1 MKTRFKLFVAFS
13 LTALI
18 GTISARE
25 VNTANGYKKIGKN
38 NTTDAGSAYK
48 VMAQCT
54 GASGSRELWVN
65 NVRAIIFTAGD
76 MWWDLFG
83 SGNAY
88 YIVPAQKDRS
98 KAPSSLFAG
107 SIWIGGYDAGGQLRI
122 AAMTYRQSGYD
133 YWPGP
138 LDITNASVTD
148 EVCQKYDRIFAISRS
163 EVESY
168 VLNPGNPIPYNAQI
182 WPGNGD
188 PTYNQDQYLAPFED
202 VDGDGY
208 YDPTKGDYPAF
219 DIYNK
224 AEKDNCGNCKA
235 RLFGDF
241 CLWWVFNDKGNA
253 HTETQGLS
261 IGLEIRAQA
270 FAFQTSDEI
279 NNMTFY
285 SYQVINRSTFEL
297 KNTYFTVWTDAD
309 LGFYLDDYVGCDVS
323 RGIGYIY
330 NADSFDETAG
340 GVPGYGDY
348 PPSIGVDFFRGPLA
362 DPNDGIDNDFNG
374 IIDEPC
380 ETIGMTN
387 FTYYNNNIGSFPP
400 QTTNPEI
407 AAHYYGYMIGK
418 WKDGSPFT
426 FGGNAYG
433 GSTPLNTTNPE
444 GRVLVY
450 TGDPYLGTGWTE
462 YSAGNVAG
470 DRRFL
475 QTAGPFTLK
484 PGAVNNITFGLPWA
498 QTPIK
503 NQQLYSIPLMKAA
516 DDKAQALFDNCFKIL
531 NGPDAPDIT
540 IQELDQELI
549 IYLTNPPTSNN
560 YAERYEETD
569 VTILPVPGSTIAALA
584 NPDRK
589 YRFQGYKVY
598 QLRDETVTQTDLED
612 ESKAKLIFQCDI
624 KDGVARIINFEQD
637 NTTGHLVPKVK
648 VDGADKGIV
657 KSFRVTTDAFAVS
670 TTGGTANN
678 RLVNHKKYYFMAV
691 AYAYNNYLT
700 YKPDTDPISSPDA
713 NYLGQKRPYLE
724 GRKVKKASGI
734 PHITSPEKDGT
745 VLQSYYGYGPKITRI
760 EGQGNGGNIL
770 DLTDESIDK
779 IIKNGFDPNPTY
791 VNGRGPVN
799 IKVIDPLK
807 IKNTTYTLKLMKW
820 AGLNKP
826 AVPLTPT
833 DGDVLNMGVVNPDRA
848 TWVLIDNNSGA
859 TYQLDTTIRVGKEYV
874 IPEIGLS
881 ITMEQVLD
889 PGTQLKGTTTYTV
902 DRNIFQDGDFL
913 EATRTFADPHKAWL
927 TGIADQITSA
937 NPSPFNWIRSGVA
950 ATEVTSGGCGVKV
963 TNAESADC
971 GGPIIGYMG
980 CVNFTDK
987 DNVMANILGGR
998 WAPYCITAY
1007 SGKFANGC
1015 EIYAGPGYDS
1025 RIRFSTIADAN
1036 PSKVETGYLS
1046 SIDLV
1051 ITSDKSKWT
1060 RCFVIEMQD
1069 DPNLAEGGAQKFEI
1083 RKHPSVDK
1091 NGNTGDGIVTN
1102 DPDDADYIAA
1112 EGMSW
1117 FPGYAINVETG
1128 ERLNIIFGEDSWNA
1142 ADNGNDLIWN
1152 PTANRTGS
1160 AYRYPFGG
1168 RHYIYIFGNNRY
1180 EKYNTSTSAVPE
1192 IAALHNTPIGAG
1204 RYDGCAQLYPQWK
1217 AAFANGTNSGVN
1229 RLQAIRLFKTLL
1241 HDVMWVNIPVLSSSI
1256 YSFKNPSQ
1264 IPSDVK
1270 IRIRVKKPYRYGY
1283 STYYTNNNLSSS
1295 TYYGDLNSWRFY
1307 PFASLLPANVGT
1319 LTNVSSTPQNGNF
1332 PMYQFSTSD
1341 IYTITNK
1348 HDIAKNALDIIRV
1361 VPNPYYG
1368 YSTYETNRLETKV
1381 KITNLPSDCV
1391 VKIYTLNGTLIRTL
1405 NRNMENQEDNFSYV
1419 NDFKQS
1425 KWLPYIEWDLKNQS
1439 GILVSS
1445 GMYIIHVDSPKFGEK
1460 IIKLFVIMRPYDLQ
1474 NF

>member
-1 MKTRFKLFVAFS
+1 MKTNTKILTSIS
-13 LTALI
+13 LVSLMLSVYSKEI
-18 GTISARE
+18 NR
-25 VNTANGYKKIGKN
+25 ANGFKS
-38 NTTDAGSAYK
+38 TASSGSSNK
-48 VMAQCT
+48 VAAQCV
-54 GASGSRELWVN
+54 GANGSKELWVN
-65 NVRAIIFTAGD
+65 NVRTIIFTAGD

-88 YIVPAQKDRS
+88 YIIPAQKDRS

-107 SIWIGGYDAGGQLRI
+107 SIWIGGYDAGGQLRV

-148 EVCQKYDRIFAISRS
+148 DVCQKYDKLFSISRS

-168 VLNPGNPIPYNAQI
+168 VLNPGSPIPYNAQI

-188 PTYNQDQYLAPFED
+188 PTYNQDQFLAPFED

-208 YDPTKGDYPAF
+208 YNPSNGDYPAF

-253 HTETQGLS
+253 HTETQGLA

-270 FAFQTSDEI
+270 FAFKTSDEI

-297 KNTYFTVWTDAD
+297 KNTYFTVWTDSD
-309 LGFYLDDYVGCDVS
+309 LGNYLDDYVGCDVG
-323 RGIGYIY
+323 RGLGYIY
-330 NADSFDETAG
+330 NADSYDEING
-340 GVPGYGDY
+340 GTPGYGDY
-348 PPSIGVDFFRGPLA
+348 PPAIGADFFRGPVA
-362 DPNDGIDNDFNG
+362 DPNDGIDNNFNG

-450 TGDPYLGTGWTE
+450 SGDPFAGTGWTE
-462 YSAGNVAG
+462 FSAGNTAG

-484 PGAVNNITFGLPWA
+484 PGAVNNVIFGLPWA

-503 NQQLYSIPLMKAA
+503 NQQLYSIPLMKVA

-531 NGPDAPDIT
+531 NGPDAPDLT

-584 NPDRK
+584 NPDKK

-612 ESKAKLIFQCDI
+612 QSKAKLVFQCDI
-624 KDGVARIINFEQD
+624 KDGVARLINYETD
-637 NTTGHLVPKVK
+637 NLSGQLVPKVK
-648 VDGADKGIV
+648 VEGADQGIF
-657 KSFRVTTDAFAVS
+657 KSFKITTDAFAVS
-670 TTGGTANN
+670 TSGGTANN

-691 AYAYNNYLT
+691 AYAYNNFLT
-700 YKPDTDPISSPDA
+700 YKPDTDPVSSPDA

-724 GRKVKKASGI
+724 GRKVKKAAGI
-734 PHITSPEKDGT
+734 PHINDPEKDGT
-745 VLQSYYGYGPKITRI
+745 ALQSYYGYGPKITRI

-770 DLTDESIDK
+770 DLTDESINK
-779 IIKNGFDPNPTY
+779 ILASGFDPNPTY
-791 VNGRGPVN
+791 INGRGPVN

-807 IKNTTYTLKLMKW
+807 IQNTTYTLKLMQW
-820 AGLNKP
+820 RGLNKP
-826 AVPLTPT
+826 AVPLEAK
-833 DGDVLNMGVVNPDRA
+833 DGDVLNMNLINPDSA
-848 TWVLIDNNSGA
+848 TWVLVDNNTGK
-859 TYQLDTTIRVGKEYV
+859 TYQLDTTIRMGKEYV

-881 ITMEQVLD
+881 INMLQVLD
-889 PGTQLKGTTTYTV
+889 PGTKLDGTVTTYTYS
-902 DRNIFQDGDFL
+902 RSTYTAGDFI
-913 EATRTFADPHKAWL
+913 EATMTFADPHKAWL
-927 TGIADQITSA
+927 SGVTDQITSP

-950 ATEVTSGGCGVKV
+950 SIDATSGCPV
-963 TNAESADC
+963 TNEKADC
-971 GGPIIGYMG
+971 GGPISGFIG
-980 CVNFTDK
+980 CAQWTDK
-987 DNVMANILGGR
+987 DNVMANILGGT

-1007 SGKFANGC
+1007 SGKNMPGGC
-1015 EIYAGPGYDS
+1015 DIFAGPGYDS
-1025 RIRFSTIADAN
+1025 RLTYSVSDAN
-1036 PSKVETGYLS
+1036 PSKVEPAYLS

-1051 ITSDKSKWT
+1051 ITPDKSKWT
-1060 RCFVIEMQD
+1060 RCLVIEMQD
-1069 DPNLAEGGAQKFEI
+1069 DPNLSEGGAKKFEI

-1091 NGNTGDGIVTN
+1091 NGNPGDGVVTN
-1102 DPDDADYIAA
+1102 DPNDADYIAA

-1128 ERLNIIFGEDSWNA
+1128 ERLNIVFGEDSWNYN
-1142 ADNGNDLIWN
+1142 DNGNDLIWN
-1152 PTANRTGS
+1152 PTARVTGS
-1160 AYRYPFGG
+1160 AYTYPFGG
-1168 RHYIYIFGNNRY
+1168 RHYIYVFGNNRY
-1180 EKYNTSTSAVPE
+1180 EVYNTNTSAIPE
-1192 IAALHNTPIGAG
+1192 IAALHGLPIGAG
-1204 RYDGCAQLYPQWK
+1204 RYDGCKQLYPQWK
-1217 AAFANGTNSGVN
+1217 AAFANVTAPASKVQVS
-1229 RLQAIRLFKTLL
+1229 RVMKTIL
-1241 HDVMWVNIPVLSSSI
+1241 HDAMWVNLPVLSSSN
-1256 YSFKNPSQ
+1256 YAFNNPSQ
-1264 IPSDVK
+1264 IPTEVK
-1270 IRIRVKKPYRYGY
+1270 IRIRVRKPYRYGY
-1283 STYYTNNNLSSS
+1283 STFYTNTTPPGSPYYADLVSWKSS
-1295 TYYGDLNSWRFY
+1295 Y
-1307 PFASLLPANVGT
+1307 PFAPSLLPANVGS
-1319 LTNVSSTPQNGNF
+1319 LINVSSNPINGNF
-1332 PMYQFSTSD
+1332 PAYQFSTSD

-1348 HDIAKNALDIIRV
+1348 DEIAKNALDIIRV
-1361 VPNPYYG
+1361 VPNPYYA
-1368 YSTYETNRLETKV
+1368 YSTYEGNRLDTRI
-1381 KITNLPSDCV
+1381 KITNLPSDCT

-1405 NRNMENQEDNFSYV
+1405 TRNMENQEDQFSYT
-1419 NDFKQS
+1419 NDFKQA

-1439 GILVSS
+1439 GVLVSS
-1445 GMYIIHVDSPKFGEK
+1445 GMYIIHVESPKFGEK
-1460 IIKLFVIMRPYDLQ
+1460 IIKWFGIMRPYDLQ
-1474 NF
+1474 SF

>member
-1 MKTRFKLFVAFS
+1 MKTTTKILMGISLAGIVFSAFS
-13 LTALI
+13 
-18 GTISARE
+18 RE
-25 VNTANGYKKIGKN
+25 VNTTNGYKATSN
-38 NTTDAGSAYK
+38 NVSNK
-48 VMAQCT
+48 VMAQCV
-54 GASGSRELWVN
+54 GANGSKELWVN
-65 NVRAIIFTAGD
+65 NVRTIIFTAGD

-83 SGNAY
+83 SSNAY

-107 SIWIGGYDAGGQLRI
+107 SIWIGGYDAGGQLRV

-148 EVCQKYDRIFAISRS
+148 EVCQKYDKIFSISRS

-208 YDPTKGDYPAF
+208 YDPSKGDYPAF

-235 RLFGDF
+235 RLFGDY

-285 SYQVINRSTFEL
+285 SYEVINRSTFEL
-297 KNTYFTVWTDAD
+297 QKTYFTVWTDAD
-309 LGFYLDDYVGCDVS
+309 LGFYSDDYVGCDVA
-323 RGIGYIY
+323 RGLGYIY
-330 NADSFDETAG
+330 NADSYDETSG
-340 GVPGYGDY
+340 GTPGYGDY
-348 PPSIGVDFFRGPLA
+348 PPSIGADFFRGPAA
-362 DPNDGIDNDFNG
+362 DLNDGIDNNFNG
-374 IIDEPC
+374 TVDEPC

-387 FTYYNNNIGSFPP
+387 FTYYNNNIGTFPP

-426 FGGNAYG
+426 YGGNAYG

-450 TGDPYLGTGWTE
+450 SGDPYAGTGWTE

-484 PGAVNNITFGLPWA
+484 PGAVNYVTFGLPWA

-531 NGPDAPDIT
+531 NGPDAPDLT
-540 IQELDQELI
+540 IQELDQEII
-549 IYLTNPPTSNN
+549 IYLTNAPTSNN
-560 YAERYEETD
+560 YGERYEETD

-612 ESKAKLIFQCDI
+612 QTKAKLIFQCDI
-624 KDGVARIINFEQD
+624 KDGVARIINFEKD
-637 NTTGHLVPKVK
+637 NTTGQYVPKLK
-648 VDGADKGIV
+648 VDGADKGII
-657 KSFRVTTDAFAVS
+657 KSFKVTTDAFAVS
-670 TTGGTANN
+670 TTGGTSNN
-678 RLVNHKKYYFMAV
+678 RLINHKKYYFMAV

-700 YKPDTDPISSPDA
+700 YKPDTDPLNSPDA

-734 PHITSPEKDGT
+734 PHINDPEKDGT
-745 VLQSYYGYGPKITRI
+745 ALQAYYGYGPKITRI

-770 DLTDESIDK
+770 DLTDESINK
-779 IIKNGFDPNPTY
+779 IVTNGFDPNPTY
-791 VNGRGPVN
+791 INGRGPVN
-799 IKVIDPLK
+799 VKVIDPLK
-807 IKNTTYTLKLMKW
+807 VKNTTYTLKLMQW
-820 AGLNKP
+820 RGLNKP
-826 AVPLTPT
+826 AVPLEAK
-833 DGDVLNMGVVNPDRA
+833 DGDILNMNVINPDSA
-848 TWVLIDNNSGA
+848 TWVLVDNNSGE
-859 TYQLDTTIRVGKEYV
+859 TYQLDTTLRIGTAKEYV
-874 IPEIGLS
+874 MPEIGLS

-889 PGTQLKGTTTYTV
+889 PATTLKGTTTTYTV
-902 DRNIFQDGDFL
+902 DRSVYQDGDFL
-913 EATRTFADPHKAWL
+913 EATMTFAEPHKAWL
-927 TGIADQITSA
+927 TGIADNITSP

-950 ATEVTSGGCGVKV
+950 SIDANTGGPV
-963 TNAESADC
+963 TNEKPDC
-971 GGPIIGYMG
+971 GGPIYGFAG
-980 CVNFTDK
+980 PSNWTDK
-987 DNVMANILGGR
+987 DNVMANILGGT

-1007 SGKFANGC
+1007 SGRNMPGGC
-1015 EIYAGPGYDS
+1015 DIFAGPAYDS
-1025 RIRFSTIADAN
+1025 RLVYNVSDAN
-1036 PSKVETGYLS
+1036 PSKVEPAYLS

-1051 ITSDKSKWT
+1051 ITPDKSKWT

-1069 DPNLAEGGAQKFEI
+1069 DPNLSEGGARKFQI

-1091 NGNTGDGIVTN
+1091 DGNPGDGVVTN
-1102 DPDDADYIAA
+1102 DPNDADYIAA
-1112 EGMSW
+1112 QGMSW

-1128 ERLNIIFGEDSWNA
+1128 ERLNIVFGEDSWNYD
-1142 ADNGNDLIWN
+1142 DNGNDLIWN
-1152 PTANRTGS
+1152 PTSRKIGS
-1160 AYRYPFGG
+1160 AYPYALGG
-1168 RHYIYIFGNNRY
+1168 RHYIYVFGNNRY
-1180 EKYNTSTSAVPE
+1180 ELYNTSTSAVPQ
-1192 IAALHNTPIGAG
+1192 IAALHNTPVGAG
-1204 RYDGCAQLYPQWK
+1204 RYDGCKQLYNQWK
-1217 AAFANGTNSGVN
+1217 VLDDPIPSTPANKTQIARVIKS
-1229 RLQAIRLFKTLL
+1229 AI
-1241 HDVMWVNIPVLSSSI
+1241 HDMMWVNLPVLTSSSFA
-1256 YSFKNPSQ
+1256 FKNPSQ
-1264 IPSDVK
+1264 IPTEVK
-1270 IRIRVKKPYRYGY
+1270 VRIRVKKPYRYGY
-1283 STYYTNNNLSSS
+1283 STFYANTTPGGSPYYA
-1295 TYYGDLNSWRFY
+1295 DLNSWRGY
-1307 PFASLLPANVGT
+1307 PFSASLLPSNVGS
-1319 LTNVSSTPQNGNF
+1319 LINVSSSSQNGNF

-1348 HDIAKNALDIIRV
+1348 DDIAKNALDIIRV

-1368 YSTYETNRLETKV
+1368 YSTYEGNRLDTRI
-1381 KITNLPSDCV
+1381 KITNLPSDCT

-1405 NRNMENQEDNFSYV
+1405 TRNMENQEDKFSYV
-1419 NDFKQS
+1419 NDFKQA
-1425 KWLPYIEWDLKNQS
+1425 KWIPYIEWDLKNQS
-1439 GILVSS
+1439 GVLVSS
-1445 GMYIIHVDSPKFGEK
+1445 GMYIIHIDSPKFGEK
-1460 IIKLFVIMRPYDLQ
+1460 IIKWFGIMRPYDLQ

>member
-1 MKTRFKLFVAFS
+1 MKTSIKILASISLLAFTLSSYSREINKANGFKLTS
-13 LTALI
+13 NS
-18 GTISARE
+18 SA
-25 VNTANGYKKIGKN
+25 NKIM
-38 NTTDAGSAYK
+38 S
-48 VMAQCT
+48 QCT
-54 GASGSRELWVN
+54 GANGSRELWVN
-65 NVRAIIFTAGD
+65 NVRTIIFTAGD

-83 SGNAY
+83 SSLAY
-88 YIVPAQKDRS
+88 YIIPAQKDRS

-107 SIWIGGYDAGGQLRI
+107 SVWIGGYDAGGQLRV

-148 EVCQKYDRIFAISRS
+148 EVCQKYDKIFAISRS
-163 EVESY
+163 EVENY
-168 VLNPGNPIPYNAQI
+168 IFNPGSPLPYNMQI

-202 VDGDGY
+202 VDGDGF

-219 DIYNK
+219 DLYNK

-235 RLFGDF
+235 RLFGDYV
-241 CLWWVFNDKGNA
+241 LWWVFNDKGNA
-253 HTETQGLS
+253 HTETQGLP

-285 SYQVINRSTFEL
+285 GYQIINRSTFEL

-309 LGFYLDDYVGCDVS
+309 LGNYLDDYVGCDVA
-323 RGIGYIY
+323 RGLGYIY
-330 NADSFDETAG
+330 NADSYDETTG
-340 GVPGYGDY
+340 GTPGYGDY
-348 PPSIGVDFFRGPLA
+348 PPACGADFFKGPLA
-362 DPNDGIDNDFNG
+362 DPNDGIDNNFNG

-387 FTYYNNNIGSFPP
+387 FTYYNNNIGAFPP

-433 GSTPLNTTNPE
+433 GATPLNTTNPE

-450 TGDPYLGTGWTE
+450 TGDPYAGTGWTE
-462 YSAGNVAG
+462 FSAGNTAG

-484 PGAVNNITFGLPWA
+484 PGAVNNLIVGIPWA

-503 NQQLYSIPLMKAA
+503 NQQLYSIPLLKAA

-531 NGPDAPDIT
+531 NGPDAPDLT

-549 IYLTNPPTSNN
+549 IYLNNPPTSNN

-598 QLRDETVTQTDLED
+598 QLRDETVTQTDLGD
-612 ESKAKLIFQCDI
+612 QTKAKLIFQCDI
-624 KDGVARIINFEQD
+624 KDGVSRIINYETD
-637 NTTGHLVPKVK
+637 NETGQVKPVLK
-648 VDGADKGIV
+648 VDGADKGIF

-670 TTGGTANN
+670 TAGGTANN

-713 NYLGQKRPYLE
+713 NYLGQKKPYLE
-724 GRKVKKASGI
+724 GRKVKKAIGI
-734 PHITSPEKDGT
+734 PHINSPEKDGT

-770 DLTDESIDK
+770 DLTDESVNK
-779 IIKNGFDPNPTY
+779 ILANNFDPNPTY
-791 VNGRGPVN
+791 INGRGPVN
-799 IKVIDPLK
+799 VKVIDPLK
-807 IKNTTYTLKLMKW
+807 VQNTTYTLKLMQW
-820 AGLNKP
+820 RGLGKP
-826 AVPLTPT
+826 AVPLEKK
-833 DGDVLNMGVVNPDRA
+833 DGDILNMGVINPDSA
-848 TWVLIDNNSGA
+848 TWVLIDNNTGV
-859 TYQLDTTIRVGKEYV
+859 TYQLDTTLRMGKEYV
-874 IPEIGLS
+874 MPEIGLS

-889 PGTQLKGTTTYTV
+889 PATILSGTNSYTV
-902 DRNIFQDGDFL
+902 SKSIYKAGDFI
-913 EATRTFADPHKAWL
+913 EATMTFAEPHKAWL
-927 TGIADQITSA
+927 TGIVDQITSP

-950 ATEVTSGGCGVKV
+950 SIDASSGCPV
-963 TNAESADC
+963 AEEKPDC
-971 GGPIIGYMG
+971 GGPIWGSAG
-980 CVNFTDK
+980 CTNWTDK
-987 DNVMANILGGR
+987 DNVMANILGGT

-1007 SGKFANGC
+1007 SGKNLPGGC
-1015 EIYAGPGYDS
+1015 DIYAGPGYDS
-1025 RIRFSTIADAN
+1025 RLNYGLSIVDAN
-1036 PSKVETGYLS
+1036 PSKVEPAYLS

-1051 ITSDKSKWT
+1051 ITPDKSKWT
-1060 RCFVIEMQD
+1060 RCLVIEMQD
-1069 DPNLAEGGAQKFEI
+1069 DPNLSEGNAKKFEI

-1102 DPDDADYIAA
+1102 DPNDADYIAA

-1128 ERLNIIFGEDSWNA
+1128 ERLNIVFGEDSWNYE
-1142 ADNGNDLIWN
+1142 DNGKDLIWN
-1152 PTANRTGS
+1152 PTARRVGTSYN
-1160 AYRYPFGG
+1160 YPFGG

-1180 EKYNTSTSAVPE
+1180 EIYRTNTSSIPE
-1192 IAALHNTPIGAG
+1192 IAQLDGKPVGAG
-1204 RYDGCAQLYPQWK
+1204 RYDGCAQLYQQWK
-1217 AAFANGTNSGVN
+1217 AAFAPNVTSNPNKIQVSRVMRTILHDAMWVSLPVLTNSKY
-1229 RLQAIRLFKTLL
+1229 A
-1241 HDVMWVNIPVLSSSI
+1241 
-1256 YSFKNPSQ
+1256 FKNPSQ
-1264 IPSDVK
+1264 IPTEVK
-1270 IRIRVKKPYRYGY
+1270 IRIRVRKPYRYGY
-1283 STYYTNNNLSSS
+1283 STFYTNPNPGSSP
-1295 TYYGDLNSWRFY
+1295 YYADLASWRGY
-1307 PFASLLPANVGT
+1307 PFASSLLPANVGN
-1319 LTNVSSTPQNGNF
+1319 LINVSSNPQNDNF
-1332 PMYQFSTSD
+1332 PAYQFSTND
-1341 IYTITNK
+1341 IYTITNENEV
-1348 HDIAKNALDIIRV
+1348 AKNALDIIRV

-1368 YSTYETNRLETKV
+1368 YSTYEGNRLDTRI
-1381 KITNLPSDCV
+1381 KITNLPSDCTI
-1391 VKIYTLNGTLIRTL
+1391 KIYTLGGTLIRTL
-1405 NRNMENQEDNFSYV
+1405 SRNVENQEDKFTYI

-1439 GILVSS
+1439 GILISS
-1445 GMYIIHVDSPKFGEK
+1445 GMYIIHIESPKFGEK
-1460 IIKLFVIMRPYDLQ
+1460 IIKWFGIMRPYDLQ

>member
-1 MKTRFKLFVAFS
+1 MKTNKSILIGIS
-13 LTALI
+13 LTGVIL
-18 GTISARE
+18 
-25 VNTANGYKKIGKN
+25 
-38 NTTDAGSAYK
+38 SAYSREINLTNGHK
-48 VMAQCT
+48 TSNASNAGDRVMAQCI
-54 GASGSRELWVN
+54 GANGSKELWVN

-88 YIVPAQKDRS
+88 YIIPAQKDRS

-107 SIWIGGYDAGGQLRI
+107 SIWIGGYDAGGQLRM

-138 LDITNASVTD
+138 LDITNASVSD
-148 EVCQKYDRIFAISRS
+148 VVCQKYDKLFSISRA

-168 VLNPGNPIPYNAQI
+168 VLNPGNPVPYNAQI

-188 PTYNQDQYLAPFED
+188 PVYNQDQYLAPFED

-208 YDPTKGDYPAF
+208 YDPNKGDYPSF

-224 AEKDNCGNCKA
+224 AQKDNCGNCKA
-235 RLFGDF
+235 RLFGDYV
-241 CLWWVFNDKGNA
+241 LWWVFNDKGNA
-253 HTETQGLS
+253 HTETRGLS

-285 SYQVINRSTFEL
+285 NYQVINRSTFEL

-309 LGFYLDDYVGCDVS
+309 LGYYLDDYVGCDVA
-323 RGIGYIY
+323 RGVGYIY
-330 NADSFDETAG
+330 NADSYDESVSGT
-340 GVPGYGDY
+340 PGYGDY

-362 DPNDGIDNDFNG
+362 DPNDGIDNNFNG
-374 IIDEPC
+374 VIDEPC

-433 GSTPLNTTNPE
+433 GSTPLNTTNPQ

-450 TGDPYLGTGWTE
+450 SGDPYTGTGWTE
-462 YSAGNVAG
+462 YSAGNTPG

-484 PGAVNNITFGLPWA
+484 PGAVNNVIFGLPWA

-531 NGPDAPDIT
+531 NGPDAPDLT

-549 IYLTNPPTSNN
+549 LYLTNPPTSNN

-569 VTILPVPGSTIAALA
+569 VTILPIPGSTIAALA

-589 YRFQGYKVY
+589 YRFQGYKIY

-612 ESKAKLIFQCDI
+612 QTKAKLIFQCDI
-624 KDGVARIINFEQD
+624 KDGVTRLINYEQD
-637 NTTGHLVPKVK
+637 NASGQLVPKIK
-648 VDGADKGIV
+648 VDGADKGII

-670 TTGGTANN
+670 TSGGTANN

-691 AYAYNNYLT
+691 AYAYNNFLT
-700 YKPDTDPISSPDA
+700 YKPDTDPTTSPDA

-734 PHITSPEKDGT
+734 PHINSFEKDGT

-770 DLTDESIDK
+770 DLTDESVNK
-779 IIKNGFDPNPTY
+779 ILANSFDPNPTY
-791 VNGRGPVN
+791 QNGRGPVN

-807 IKNTTYTLKLMKW
+807 IKNTTYTLKLMQW
-820 AGLNKP
+820 RGLGKN
-826 AVPLTPT
+826 AVPLEPK
-833 DGDVLNMGVVNPDRA
+833 DGDILNMGVINPDSA
-848 TWVLIDNNSGA
+848 TWVLIDNNTQT

-874 IPEIGLS
+874 MPDIGIS

-889 PGTQLKGTTTYTV
+889 PGTQLKGTTTTYTV
-902 DRNIFQDGDFL
+902 DRSIYKEGDLL
-913 EATRTFADPHKAWL
+913 EATLTFAEPHKAWL
-927 TGIADQITSA
+927 SGVADAITSP

-950 ATEVTSGGCGVKV
+950 SIDAGSGCPVANEKP
-963 TNAESADC
+963 DC
-971 GGPIIGYMG
+971 GGPISGFAG
-980 CVNFTDK
+980 CTQWTDK
-987 DNVMANILGGR
+987 DNIMANILKGT

-1007 SGKFANGC
+1007 SGKFSGGC
-1015 EIYAGPGYDS
+1015 EIYAGPAYDS
-1025 RIRFSTIADAN
+1025 RIRYSGLNDAT
-1036 PSKVETGYLS
+1036 PSNVEPGYLS
-1046 SIDLV
+1046 SVDIV
-1051 ITSDKSKWT
+1051 ITPDKSKWS

-1069 DPNLAEGGAQKFEI
+1069 DPNLAEGGAKKFQI
-1083 RKHPSVDK
+1083 REHPSVDK
-1091 NGNTGDGIVTN
+1091 DGNTGDGIVTN
-1102 DPDDADYIAA
+1102 DPNDADYIAA
-1112 EGMSW
+1112 KGMSW

-1128 ERLNIIFGEDSWNA
+1128 ERLNIIFGEDSWNYE
-1142 ADNGNDLIWN
+1142 DNGTDLVWN
-1152 PTANRTGS
+1152 PTARVVGS
-1160 AYRYPFGG
+1160 AYPYPFGG
-1168 RHYIYIFGNNRY
+1168 RHYIYVFGNNRY
-1180 EKYNTSTSAVPE
+1180 EVYKTSNLTNSLPPL
-1192 IAALHNTPIGAG
+1192 AALDGTPVGAG
-1204 RYDGCAQLYPQWK
+1204 RYDGCKQLYDQWK
-1217 AAFANGTNSGVN
+1217 AIYDANATGPNTKLIT
-1229 RLQAIRLFKTLL
+1229 RAFKTIL
-1241 HDVMWVNIPVLSSSI
+1241 HDAMWVSLPVLSNSK
-1256 YSFKNPSQ
+1256 YQFTNPSQ
-1264 IPSDVK
+1264 IPTEAK

-1283 STYYTNNNLSSS
+1283 STFYTNQTPPSSS
-1295 TYYGDLNSWRFY
+1295 TYFADQYSWRFY
-1307 PFASLLPANVGT
+1307 PFAPNLLPANVGT
-1319 LTNVSSTPQNGNF
+1319 LVNVSSSPQNGNF

-1348 HDIAKNALDIIRV
+1348 DDIAKNALDIIRV

-1368 YSTYETNRLETKV
+1368 YSTYEGNRLDTRI
-1381 KITNLPSDCV
+1381 KITNLPSDCI
-1391 VKIYTLNGTLIRTL
+1391 VKIYTLNGTLVRTL
-1405 NRNMENQEDNFSYV
+1405 SRNMENQEDNFSYV

-1425 KWLPYIEWDLKNQS
+1425 KWLPYIEWDLKNQN
-1439 GILVSS
+1439 GVLVSS
-1445 GMYIIHVDSPKFGEK
+1445 GMYIIHIESPKFGEK
-1460 IIKLFVIMRPYDLQ
+1460 IIKWFGIMRPYDLQ
-1474 NF
+1474 SF

>member
-1 MKTRFKLFVAFS
+1 MRTNTKILLSFS
-13 LTALI
+13 LATFFFYVQGREINKAS
-18 GTISARE
+18 GFRNASSNSNTFKVSAQC
-25 VNTANGYKKIGKN
+25 VGANGSK
-38 NTTDAGSAYK
+38 
-48 VMAQCT
+48 
-54 GASGSRELWVN
+54 ELWVN

-83 SGNAY
+83 SSSAY

-107 SIWIGGYDAGGQLRI
+107 SIWIGGYDAGGQLRV

-148 EVCQKYDRIFAISRS
+148 EVCQKYDKIFSISRA

-202 VDGDGY
+202 VDGDGF
-208 YDPTKGDYPAF
+208 YDPSKGDYPAF

-235 RLFGDF
+235 RLFGDY
-241 CLWWVFNDKGNA
+241 CLWWVFNDMGNA
-253 HTETQGLS
+253 HTETQGLP

-309 LGFYLDDYVGCDVS
+309 LGNYNDDYVGCDVA
-323 RGIGYIY
+323 RGLGYIY
-330 NADSFDETAG
+330 NADSKDESVSGA
-340 GVPGYGDY
+340 PGYEDY
-348 PPSIGVDFFRGPLA
+348 PPAIGADFFRGPLA
-362 DPNDGIDNDFNG
+362 DPNDGIDNNFNG
-374 IIDEPC
+374 VIDEPC

-426 FGGNAYG
+426 FGGTAYG
-433 GSTPLNTTNPE
+433 GATPLNTTNPE

-450 TGDPYLGTGWTE
+450 SGDPYAGTGWTE
-462 YSAGNVAG
+462 YSAGNTAG

-531 NGPDAPDIT
+531 NGPDAPELT

-612 ESKAKLIFQCDI
+612 QSKARLIFQCDI
-624 KDGVARIINFEQD
+624 KDGVTRLINYETD
-637 NTTGHLVPKVK
+637 NESGQLVPKVK

-657 KSFRVTTDAFAVS
+657 KSFRITTDAFAVS
-670 TTGGTANN
+670 TSGGTANN

-734 PHITSPEKDGT
+734 PHINSPEKDGT
-745 VLQSYYGYGPKITRI
+745 VMQSYYGYGPKITRI

-770 DLTDESIDK
+770 DLTDESVNRILA
-779 IIKNGFDPNPTY
+779 NNFDPNPTY

-799 IKVIDPLK
+799 VKVIDPLK
-807 IKNTTYTLKLMKW
+807 VKNTTYTLKLMKW
-820 AGLNKP
+820 NGLGNP

-833 DGDVLNMGVVNPDRA
+833 DGDVLNMGAVNPDRA
-848 TWVLIDNNSGA
+848 TWVLIDNNSGN
-859 TYQLDTTIRVGKEYV
+859 TYQLDTTIKMGKEYV

-902 DRNIFQDGDFL
+902 DRDVYKEGDFL
-913 EATRTFADPHKAWL
+913 EATMTFAEPHKSWL
-927 TGIADQITSA
+927 TGIGDGITSP
-937 NPSPFNWIRSGVA
+937 NPSPFNWIRSGVGTS
-950 ATEVTSGGCGVKV
+950 TEP
-963 TNAESADC
+963 AEC
-971 GGPIIGYMG
+971 GGPIYGYAG
-980 CVNFTDK
+980 STNWTDK
-987 DNVMANILGGR
+987 DNIMANILGGT
-998 WAPYCITAY
+998 WAPYCITAF
-1007 SGKFANGC
+1007 SGKFNINNGC

-1025 RIRFSTIADAN
+1025 RIRFNTIGDAN
-1036 PSKVETGYLS
+1036 PSKVEPGYLS

-1051 ITSDKSKWT
+1051 ITPDKSKWT
-1060 RCFVIEMQD
+1060 RCMVIEMQD
-1069 DPNLAEGGAQKFEI
+1069 DPNLAEGGALKFEI

-1091 NGNTGDGIVTN
+1091 NGNPGDGVVTN
-1102 DPDDADYIAA
+1102 DPNDADYIAA

-1128 ERLNIIFGEDSWNA
+1128 ERLNIVFGEDSWNTN
-1142 ADNGNDLIWN
+1142 DNGNDLIWN

-1160 AYRYPFGG
+1160 AYQYPFGG
-1168 RHYIYIFGNNRY
+1168 RHYIYIIGNNRY
-1180 EKYNTSTSAVPE
+1180 EVYKTNTSSVPA
-1192 IAALHNTPIGAG
+1192 IAALDGTPIGAG
-1204 RYDGCAQLYPQWK
+1204 RYDGCKQLYPQWK
-1217 AAFANGTNSGVN
+1217 AAFTNVTGTNRNQV
-1229 RLQAIRLFKTLL
+1229 IRLFKTLL
-1241 HDVMWVNIPVLSSSI
+1241 HDFMWVNIPVLTSSK
-1256 YSFKNPSQ
+1256 YAFKNPSQ
-1264 IPSDVK
+1264 IPTEVK
-1270 IRIRVKKPYRYGY
+1270 IRIRVRKPYRYGY
-1283 STYYTNNNLSSS
+1283 STFYTNTTPGSSP
-1295 TYYGDLNSWRFY
+1295 YYADLVSWRFS
-1307 PFASLLPANVGT
+1307 PFASLLPQNVGSVI
-1319 LTNVSSTPQNGNF
+1319 NVSSNPQNNNF

-1348 HDIAKNALDIIRV
+1348 DDIAKNALDIIRV

-1368 YSTYETNRLETKV
+1368 YSTYEGNRLETKV
-1381 KITNLPSDCV
+1381 KITNLPSDCI

-1405 NRNMENQEDNFSYV
+1405 NRNMENMEDQFTYT
-1419 NDFKQS
+1419 NDFKQA
-1425 KWLPYIEWDLKNQS
+1425 KWLPYIEWDLKNQN

-1445 GMYIIHVDSPKFGEK
+1445 GMYIIHIESPKFGEK
-1460 IIKLFVIMRPYDLQ
+1460 IIKWFGIMRPYDLQ